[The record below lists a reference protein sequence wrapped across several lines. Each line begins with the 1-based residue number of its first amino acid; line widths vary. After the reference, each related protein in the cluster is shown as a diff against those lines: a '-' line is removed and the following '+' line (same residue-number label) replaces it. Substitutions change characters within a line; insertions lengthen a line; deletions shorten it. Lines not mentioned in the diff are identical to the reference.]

1 MKSSIRKKRDNIDI
15 PTFWDAIGYK
25 PSGIALVT
33 ADGENGPGG
42 FLALSTAHVSANPPT
57 MLVSIEKKTSALK
70 IILESNHFAI
80 NILPLGTEELANL
93 FTGKG
98 GLKGAD
104 RFDPELWTIMTTGA
118 PIYSSAIMAMDCIVE
133 EVFERKGVSIVIG
146 QVIDLLINQDQSAMI
161 YYKGKY
167 RSLPEEN

>member
-1 MKSSIRKKRDNIDI
+1 M
-15 PTFWDAIGYK
+15 
-25 PSGIALVT
+25 
-33 ADGENGPGG
+33 
-42 FLALSTAHVSANPPT
+42 
-57 MLVSIEKKTSALK
+57 
-70 IILESNHFAI
+70 
-80 NILPLGTEELANL
+80 
-93 FTGKG
+93 
-98 GLKGAD
+98 KGAD

-161 YYKGKY
+161 YYKGNY